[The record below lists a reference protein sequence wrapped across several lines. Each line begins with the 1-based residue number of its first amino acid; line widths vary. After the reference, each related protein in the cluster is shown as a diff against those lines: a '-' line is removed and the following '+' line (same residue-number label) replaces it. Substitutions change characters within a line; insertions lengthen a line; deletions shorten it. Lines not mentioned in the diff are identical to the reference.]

1 MTGTWTSYRSGD
13 DYEDAVCFPRGCREQ
28 YLVHPDL
35 SHSYLADRGVILS
48 GISHLVKPYTVQRSN
63 PGYHVLL
70 FSVSGKGDLLA
81 GGERRT
87 IGPGELLV
95 APSVSEY
102 RYEAS
107 REWSC
112 VWFHLAMDA
121 PWSKAFPEQVTVVNA
136 RHVNFI
142 SSLTEQYLAER
153 QHRIADSNSV
163 DRALASLIIMFVD
176 RELRQLGQSRKD
188 HDIRTR
194 IEHVWEK
201 VVANLAYPWTTR
213 ALASE
218 ADMSASQFSRQ
229 VKIFY
234 KATPMAVVLDYRMQ
248 RASEMLAFTDY
259 TLESIAENIGYETA
273 FSFSRAFKR
282 QVGKSPSEFR
292 KETQPK

>member
-70 FSVSGKGDLLA
+70 LSVGGKGDLLT
-81 GGERRT
+81 GGTSRPMK
-87 IGPGELLV
+87 PGDLLV
-95 APSVSEY
+95 APSSTEY
-102 RYEAS
+102 RYEAKG
-107 REWSC
+107 EWSC

-121 PWSKAFPEQVTVVNA
+121 PWSKVLPEKVTIVKA
-136 RHVNFI
+136 RHVDFI
-142 SSLTEQYLAER
+142 SSLTKQYLAER
-153 QHRIADSNSV
+153 QHRTADSNSV

-176 RELRQLGQSRKD
+176 RELRQLGQSRRD

-194 IEHVWEK
+194 LEHVWEK
-201 VVANLAYPWTTR
+201 VVANLAHPWTTHG
-213 ALASE
+213 LASVAE
-218 ADMSASQFSRQ
+218 MSASQFTRQ
-229 VKIFY
+229 VKLFY
-234 KATPMAVVLDYRMQ
+234 KATPMAVVLDYRIQ

-259 TLESIAENIGYETA
+259 TLESIAENVGYETA

-292 KETQPK
+292 KEMQPK